1 MIQYIKRL
9 VGEDAK
15 KLICPIALS
24 ILDSLFNSCMYG
36 VMLFTLI
43 DLSNGEF
50 SGRDLLT
57 YTLVLVGIFV
67 IRCVLQAISFTQA
80 QCLGPRVSR
89 KLRLEVGNHIRKLN
103 LGFFTKNSIGKL
115 NSVLLSDISD
125 YEVIITHCLCDFIK
139 VVSFTVMS
147 LVFAFVINWKYG
159 LVMLLLIVLALPLLL
174 KSGKVSGKKAG
185 QLRNT
190 NQNVISRL
198 VEYVNGIKTF
208 RLYNLTGSKFARLD
222 HELQTLRKDSI
233 SSEIAVMPLAL
244 SFYVI
249 TSLIVPVTLIM
260 GGYLYAAGEIEIVKF
275 LIILLLSVSLANI
288 MGALSSIYPQ
298 IKSITKASENICNVL
313 DEKPFSYEEEKNQ
326 LTSFDIAFSKVDFA
340 YENNVPILKNVSFE
354 AKQGTTTALIGPS
367 GSGKTTIVSL
377 LARFWD
383 TTGGTISVGGV
394 DIKKISPDVLTK
406 YMAIV
411 FQEVYLLNDTI
422 MNNIRI
428 GRPEAT
434 DEEVFEAAK
443 AARCHEF
450 ITKMEKGYETVIGE
464 GGSTLSGGEK
474 QRISIARALLK
485 DAPIVLLDETTS
497 NLDADNEKDIQRAFD
512 RLMKE
517 KTVLVIAHRLNTI
530 RNADNILVLEKG
542 VIKEEG
548 THEQLLAEQG
558 WYYGICQEQEKAR
571 KWKIKSDQGGCFA

>member
-1 MIQYIKRL
+1 
-9 VGEDAK
+9 
-15 KLICPIALS
+15 
-24 ILDSLFNSCMYG
+24 
-36 VMLFTLI
+36 
-43 DLSNGEF
+43 
-50 SGRDLLT
+50 
-57 YTLVLVGIFV
+57 
-67 IRCVLQAISFTQA
+67 
-80 QCLGPRVSR
+80 
-89 KLRLEVGNHIRKLN
+89 
-103 LGFFTKNSIGKL
+103 
-115 NSVLLSDISD
+115 
-125 YEVIITHCLCDFIK
+125 
-139 VVSFTVMS
+139 
-147 LVFAFVINWKYG
+147 
-159 LVMLLLIVLALPLLL
+159 
-174 KSGKVSGKKAG
+174 
-185 QLRNT
+185 
-190 NQNVISRL
+190 
-198 VEYVNGIKTF
+198 
-208 RLYNLTGSKFARLD
+208 
-222 HELQTLRKDSI
+222 
-233 SSEIAVMPLAL
+233 
-244 SFYVI
+244 
-249 TSLIVPVTLIM
+249 
-260 GGYLYAAGEIEIVKF
+260 
-275 LIILLLSVSLANI
+275 

-313 DEKPFSYEEEKNQ
+313 DEKPFSFEEEKKQ

-340 YENNVPILKNVSFE
+340 YEKNVPILKNVSFE

-497 NLDADNEKDIQRAFD
+497 NL
-512 RLMKE
+512 
-517 KTVLVIAHRLNTI
+517 
-530 RNADNILVLEKG
+530 
-542 VIKEEG
+542 
-548 THEQLLAEQG
+548 
-558 WYYGICQEQEKAR
+558 
-571 KWKIKSDQGGCFA
+571 GCG

>member
-1 MIQYIKRL
+1 MVQYIKRL
-9 VGEDAK
+9 VGEDTK
-15 KLICPIALS
+15 RLIWPIMLS
-24 ILDSLFNSCMYG
+24 IFDSLFNSCMYG
-36 VMLFTLI
+36 VMLLALN

-50 SGRDLLT
+50 SRRNLLT
-57 YTLVLVGIFV
+57 YTLMLIGVFV

-80 QCLGPRVSR
+80 QCLGPQVSR
-89 KLRLEVGNHIRKLN
+89 KLRLEVGNHIRRLN

-139 VVSFTVMS
+139 VVSFTILS
-147 LVFAFVINWKYG
+147 LAFAFGINWKYG

-174 KSGKVSGKKAG
+174 KSGTVSGKKAE
-185 QLRNT
+185 QLRKT

-208 RLYNLTGSKFARLD
+208 RLYNLIGSKFERLD
-222 HELQTLRKDSI
+222 QELQTLRKDSI

-244 SFYVI
+244 SFYAV

-260 GGYLYAAGEIEIVKF
+260 GGYLYVTGEIEIVKF
-275 LIILLLSVSLANI
+275 LIILLLSISLANI

-313 DEKPFSYEEEKNQ
+313 DEKPFSYDEGKKQ
-326 LTSFDIAFSKVDFA
+326 LTNFDITFSGVDFA
-340 YENNVPILKNVSFE
+340 YEKNVPILKNVSFE

-383 TTGGTISVGGV
+383 TTGGSVFVGGI

-411 FQEVYLLNDTI
+411 FQDVYLLNDTI

-450 ITKMEKGYETVIGE
+450 ILKMDKGYETIIGE
-464 GGSTLSGGEK
+464 GGATLSGGEK

-512 RLMKE
+512 RLMKK

-530 RNADNILVLEKG
+530 RRADNILVLEKG
-542 VIKEEG
+542 IIKEEG
-548 THEQLLAEQG
+548 NHEQLLTEHG
-558 WYYGICQEQEKAR
+558 WYYNICQEQEKA
-571 KWKIKSDQGGCFA
+571 KNWKIKSSAGECLV

>member
-15 KLICPIALS
+15 KLISPIVLS
-24 ILDSLFNSCMYG
+24 VLDSLFNSCMYG

-43 DLSNGEF
+43 DLSEGKF
-50 SGRDLLT
+50 SYKDLKV
-57 YTLVLVGIFV
+57 YTLILVGVFV
-67 IRCVLQAISFTQA
+67 VRCVVQAISFTQA

-89 KLRLEVGNHIRKLN
+89 KLRLQVGNHIRKLN

-139 VVSFTVMS
+139 VVSFTVLS
-147 LVFAFVINWKYG
+147 LVFAIAINWKYG
-159 LVMLLLIVLALPLLL
+159 LIMVLLIAVALPFLL
-174 KSGKVSGKKAG
+174 KSGKVSGKNAE
-185 QLRNT
+185 QLRRT

-208 RLYNLTGSKFARLD
+208 RLYNLTGSRFQRLD
-222 HELQTLRKDSI
+222 QELQNLRKDSV
-233 SSEIAVMPLAL
+233 SSEIAVMPLSL
-244 SFYVI
+244 SFYAI
-249 TSLIVPVTLIM
+249 TSLIVPITLIM
-260 GGYLYAAGEIEIVKF
+260 GGFLYATGEIEVVKF
-275 LIILLLSVSLANI
+275 LIMILLSVSLANI

-313 DEKPFSYEEEKNQ
+313 DEKPFSFEKQNQ
-326 LTSFDIAFSKVDFA
+326 ELNQFDIEFSNVDFA
-340 YENNVPILKNVSFE
+340 YEENVKILKDVSFKV
-354 AKQGTTTALIGPS
+354 KQGTTTALIGPS

-383 TTGGTISVGGV
+383 TTGGTISVGGI
-394 DIKKISPDVLTK
+394 DIKNISPDVLTK

-428 GRPEAT
+428 GRPDAT
-434 DEEVFEAAK
+434 DEEVYQAAK

-497 NLDADNEKDIQRAFD
+497 NLDADNERDIQRAFD

-548 THEQLLAEQG
+548 THEQLLAEKG
-558 WYYGICQEQEKAR
+558 WYYSICQEQEKA
-571 KWKIKSDQGGCFA
+571 KNWEIKSDKGECLA

>member
-1 MIQYIKRL
+1 MIQYMKRL
-9 VGEDAK
+9 VGADAK
-15 KLICPIALS
+15 KMVSPIALS

-43 DLSNGEF
+43 DLSKGEF
-50 SGRDLLT
+50 TKHALMV
-57 YTLVLVGIFV
+57 YTLVLVGVFV
-67 IRCVLQAISFTQA
+67 VRCLVQAISFTQA
-80 QCLGPRVSR
+80 QCLGPRVSK

-139 VVSFTVMS
+139 VISFTVMT
-147 LVFAFVINWKYG
+147 LIFAFVIHWNYG
-159 LVMLLLIVLALPLLL
+159 LVMLLLIALATPLLL
-174 KSGKVSGKKAG
+174 RSGKLSGKKAS
-185 QLRNT
+185 QLRKT

-208 RLYNLTGSKFARLD
+208 RLYNLTSNRFERLD
-222 HELQTLRKDSI
+222 HELQMLRKDSI
-233 SSEIAVMPLAL
+233 SSEITVMPLAL
-244 SFYVI
+244 SFYAI
-249 TSLIVPVTLIM
+249 TSLIVPITLIM
-260 GGYLYAAGEIEIVKF
+260 GGYLYAASEVNIVEF
-275 LIILLLSVSLANI
+275 LIIILLSVSLANI

-313 DEKPFSYEEEKNQ
+313 DEEPFSYEEKNSE
-326 LTSFDIAFSKVDFA
+326 LKNFDIAFSNVDFA
-340 YENNVPILKNVSFE
+340 YEKDVPVLKNVSFQ
-354 AKQGTTTALIGPS
+354 ARQGTKTALIGPS

-383 TTGGTISVGGV
+383 TTGGSIFAGGI
-394 DIKKISPDVLTK
+394 DIKKIAPDVLTK

-411 FQEVYLLNDTI
+411 FQDVYLLNDTI

-434 DEEVFEAAK
+434 DEEVYEAAK

-450 ITKMEKGYETVIGE
+450 ITKMEKGYDAVIGE

-497 NLDADNEKDIQRAFD
+497 NLDADNERDINRAFD

-517 KTVLVIAHRLNTI
+517 KTVLVIAHRLHTI
-530 RNADNILVLEKG
+530 RNADNILVLEQG

-548 THEQLLAEQG
+548 NHEQLLKKQG
-558 WYYGICQEQEKAR
+558 WYYGICAEQEKA
-571 KWKIKSDQGGCFA
+571 KNWKIQSN